1 MAFLGQTF
9 NPNTVEPS
17 QSMEPVPAG
26 DYKLALTDSEP
37 VETKNRDG
45 KYLKCEYV
53 VLEGPSKG
61 RKIFQ
66 NLNLWNKNV
75 TASEI
80 AWRQLGDLCRAC
92 GISRDIKDST
102 ELHNIPFMASLS

>member
-45 KYLKCEYV
+45 KYLKV
-53 VLEGPSKG
+53 
-61 RKIFQ
+61 
-66 NLNLWNKNV
+66 
-75 TASEI
+75 
-80 AWRQLGDLCRAC
+80 
-92 GISRDIKDST
+92 IS
-102 ELHNIPFMASLS
+102 